1 MKATAQGVRDLLEQ
15 VGPLTTLEIL
25 AFFPDAEYRSLAAIL
40 SNMRKRLATKRVY
53 ICEWTR
59 DVGQGKSYLRPVYA
73 LGSKP
78 DARKPP
84 PVSNAEKCKR
94 WKAKQR
100 VPKINSVWALGALA

>member
-15 VGPLTTLEIL
+15 VGPLTTLEIA
-25 AFFPDAEYRSLAAIL
+25 AFFPDTRYQDVAAIL

-59 DVGQGKSYLRPVYA
+59 DIGQGKSYLRPVYA
-73 LGSKP
+73 LGSRP

-84 PVSNAEKCKR
+84 AVTNAEKCKR

-100 VPKINSVWALGALA
+100 IPACNSVWTWAATL

>member
-15 VGPLTTLEIL
+15 VGPLTTLEIS
-25 AFFPDAEYRSLAAIL
+25 AFFPDTPYRYLAAYV
-40 SNMRKRLATKRVY
+40 SNMRKRMATKRIY

-59 DVGQGKSYLRPVYA
+59 DIGQGKTYLRPVYA

-78 DARKPP
+78 DARKPRP
-84 PVSNAEKCKR
+84 LSNSERCKR

-100 VPKINSVWALGALA
+100 IPAVNSVWAWGSQG